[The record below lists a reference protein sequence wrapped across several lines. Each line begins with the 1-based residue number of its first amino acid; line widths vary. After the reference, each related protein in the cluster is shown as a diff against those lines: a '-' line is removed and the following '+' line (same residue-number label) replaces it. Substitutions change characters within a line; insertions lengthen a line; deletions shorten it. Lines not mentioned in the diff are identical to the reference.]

1 MTPELTGRLGITLT
15 CGRQILSL
23 LKSANARPC
32 AETEDAI
39 NLPAVLSLVL
49 QSLLHLLYV
58 VRMRNR
64 RDFLAEVG
72 AKTSGVGRRP
82 EMPVASNR
90 KTIAAEVALPAR
102 NISFSSIC
110 RQEID
115 SLNCSNNTVQNGSCG
130 PPSSAAKEHS

>member
-1 MTPELTGRLGITLT
+1 MWSLVARLLANLWCDSELTGRLGIKLT

-72 AKTSGVGRRP
+72 AENERGGAWSRD
-82 EMPVASNR
+82 A
-90 KTIAAEVALPAR
+90 
-102 NISFSSIC
+102 C
-110 RQEID
+110 RQ
-115 SLNCSNNTVQNGSCG
+115 Q
-130 PPSSAAKEHS
+130 